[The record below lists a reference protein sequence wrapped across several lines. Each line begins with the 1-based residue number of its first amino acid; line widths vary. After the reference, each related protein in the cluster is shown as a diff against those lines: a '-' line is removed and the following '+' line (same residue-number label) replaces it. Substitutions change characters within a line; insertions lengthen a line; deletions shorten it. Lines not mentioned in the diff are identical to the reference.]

1 MLKKTKTRIRMYAI
15 SIEQAETLVQ
25 KFENGTLLKSE
36 WTHEA
41 HLIVGLKMLLT
52 YGEQAFPEMKKRII
66 HFNESVGTINSETS
80 GYHETLTIFWL
91 WAIKQFCEE
100 KGIAQF
106 DVDAIDELLF
116 YEPLSRRK
124 LVEDYY
130 SEAILLLP
138 EARRRFIRP
147 DEQPMSGVN
156 YFLSY

>member
-1 MLKKTKTRIRMYAI
+1 MAYAI

-41 HLIVGLKMLLT
+41 HLIVGLKMVLT
-52 YGEQAFPEMKKRII
+52 CGEQAFPEMKKRII

-80 GYHETLTIFWL
+80 GYHETLTVFWL
-91 WAIKQFCEE
+91 WAIKQFCED
-100 KGIAQF
+100 KGITQF
-106 DVDAIDELLF
+106 DVDAVDELLF
-116 YEPLSRRK
+116 YEPLSQRN

-138 EARRRFIRP
+138 EARRRYIRS
-147 DEQPMSGVN
+147 DEQLMRGVD
-156 YFLSY
+156 YFLKY

>member
-1 MLKKTKTRIRMYAI
+1 MAYAI

-41 HLIVGLKMLLT
+41 HLIVGLKMVLT

-80 GYHETLTIFWL
+80 GYHETLTVFWL
-91 WAIKQFCEE
+91 WAIKQFCDE
-100 KGIAQF
+100 KRIIQF
-106 DVDAIDELLF
+106 DVDAVDELLF
-116 YEPLSRRK
+116 YEPFSRRN
-124 LVEDYY
+124 LVENYY

-138 EARRRFIRP
+138 EARRRYIRS
-147 DEQPMSGVN
+147 DEQLMHGVD
-156 YFLSY
+156 YFFPKK

>member
-1 MLKKTKTRIRMYAI
+1 MYAI
-15 SIEQAETLVQ
+15 SLEQAENLIQ
-25 KFENGTLLKSE
+25 QFENGTLPKSE

-41 HLIVGLKMLLT
+41 HLIVGLKMVLT
-52 YGEQAFPEMKKRII
+52 YKEQAFPEMKKHII
-66 HFNESVGTINSETS
+66 RFNESIGTINSESS
-80 GYHETLTIFWL
+80 GYHETLTVFWL
-91 WAIKQFCEE
+91 WAIQQFCEE
-100 KGIAQF
+100 KSITQF

-147 DEQPMSGVN
+147 DEKPMRGVE
-156 YFLSY
+156 FLPKK